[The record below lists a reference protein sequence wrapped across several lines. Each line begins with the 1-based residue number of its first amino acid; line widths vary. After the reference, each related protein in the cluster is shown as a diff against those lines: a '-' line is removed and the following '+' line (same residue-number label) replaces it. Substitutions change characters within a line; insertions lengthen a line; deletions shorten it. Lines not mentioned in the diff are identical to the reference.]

1 MEETTT
7 PAITAHTSETDP
19 QEVGLQIE
27 ELLATCAAHADPAV
41 SATAEE
47 LARLLMGMYGAGL
60 ERILALLAGAGG
72 PGHRLLHEMLDDEL
86 LAGLLV
92 LHDLHPEDT
101 TARVTR
107 ALESVRPYLGSH
119 AGGVELLGVA
129 DQPEGAVVT
138 LRLQGSCDGCPS
150 SAVTVKMAIEKAIE
164 EACPEVAR
172 VDVQGM
178 SEADAARSKPTREL
192 PVLQIGMAP
201 PGGLDTTPPATPVS
215 WVVLDPP
222 GLRPGQCAEL
232 DIAGLSVLL
241 ALPAGAHA
249 TTNTAGAG
257 LVAYRD
263 ECPSC
268 HSSLTGARLNGDE
281 LTCINC
287 SVAFD
292 VRLAGRALDGSAR
305 HLDPLP
311 LVQRAGGWRLAVP
324 RSPVGAGR

>member
-1 MEETTT
+1 L
-7 PAITAHTSETDP
+7 PP
-19 QEVGLQIE
+19 
-27 ELLATCAAHADPAV
+27 HADSSVGEA
-41 SATAEE
+41 AED
-47 LARLLMGMYGAGL
+47 LVRLLVGMYGAGL

-72 PGHRLLHEMLDDEL
+72 PGHRLLYQMLDDEL
-86 LAGLLV
+86 LTSLLV

-119 AGGVELLGVA
+119 AGGVELLGVVEEA
-129 DQPEGAVVT
+129 GGAVVR

-164 EACPEVAR
+164 EACPEVLR
-172 VDVQGM
+172 VDVEDTAGM
-178 SEADAARSKPTREL
+178 VDTAARGKLTREL
-192 PVLQIGMAP
+192 PILQIGMAP
-201 PGGLDTTPPATPVS
+201 PAEEVPVS
-215 WVVLDPP
+215 WVVLEPP
-222 GLRPGQCAEL
+222 ELRPGQCAEL
-232 DIAGLSVLL
+232 DVLGNAVLL

-249 TTNTAGAG
+249 PDAGG

-268 HSSLTGARLNGDE
+268 HRALTDALLRGDE
-281 LTCINC
+281 LTCANC
-287 SVAFD
+287 AVAFD
-292 VRLAGRALDGSAR
+292 VRLAGRACGTSAGSNL

-324 RSPVGAGR
+324 RVPVGASR

>member
-1 MEETTT
+1 VEDATT
-7 PAITAHTSETDP
+7 PETDP
-19 QEVGLQIE
+19 QEVGQQIE
-27 ELLATCAAHADPAV
+27 ALLATCAAHADPAV
-41 SATAEE
+41 SASAEE

-72 PGHRLLHEMLDDEL
+72 PGHRLLHGMLDDDL

-101 TARVTR
+101 TTRVTR

-119 AGGVELLGVA
+119 AGGVELLGLREA
-129 DQPEGAVVT
+129 SGGVVVE

-164 EACPEVAR
+164 QACPEVSR
-172 VDVQGM
+172 VEVHGM
-178 SEADAARSKPTREL
+178 SEEDSARSKPSREL
-192 PVLQIGMAP
+192 PILQIGLAP
-201 PGGLDTTPPATPVS
+201 PVDAPLEMPVS

-241 ALPAGAHA
+241 ALPAGAA
-249 TTNTAGAG
+249 AADAG

-268 HSSLTGARLNGDE
+268 HRSLTGATLKGNE
-281 LTCINC
+281 LTCLNC

-324 RSPVGAGR
+324 RQPVGVPV

>member
-1 MEETTT
+1 VEEL
-7 PAITAHTSETDP
+7 TAPETDP
-19 QEVGLQIE
+19 QEVGRQIE
-27 ELLATCAAHADPAV
+27 QLLATCAAHADPAV

-86 LAGLLV
+86 MSSLLV

-101 TARVTR
+101 TTRVTR

-119 AGGVELLGVA
+119 AGGVELLGVSE
-129 DQPEGAVVT
+129 QPEGAVVR

-172 VDVQGM
+172 VEVDGM
-178 SEADAARSKPTREL
+178 SEEDSARSKPSREL
-192 PVLQIGMAP
+192 PMLQIGMAP
-201 PGGLDTTPPATPVS
+201 PVDAPLETPVS

-222 GLRPGQCAEL
+222 GLRPGQCAEV

-241 ALPAGAHA
+241 ALPSGAA
-249 TTNTAGAG
+249 PVSMSGDAG
-257 LVAYRD
+257 LVAYLD

-268 HSSLTGARLNGDE
+268 HRSLTGAALLGNE
-281 LTCINC
+281 LTCPGC
-287 SVAFD
+287 AVAFD
-292 VRLAGRALDGSAR
+292 VRLAGRALDGSGR

-324 RSPVGAGR
+324 RAMVGAPA